1 VFNNPT
7 RFVDPSGYQLAYSE
21 MPVFVN
27 FGSSN
32 WTYYSSGGGGSFL
45 RQWDEQHKGSIGYNY
60 NNGTYE
66 YANGDIAG
74 ADAAINQ
81 LYRGNHNYKITF
93 DGVNASQL
101 YNSYL
106 RGYDLYEVKAFGRS
120 TYVSA
125 IGTLGETYYSSD
137 GAIGFSG
144 MFAGVFIGNKTEVSG
159 NSSGGGGNNFAD
171 YVELAGDI
179 GGPIG
184 SGAKNILDNRGAYMP
199 RGQIYRMNKPV
210 TVRTPVVNINTTSKV
225 LNYTRLGGKV
235 LVVGGVVATGY
246 QVGSDIYNGD
256 YYSAGA
262 RAAVFG
268 VAAGAAFI
276 PVVGWGVA
284 IGIGVADFVWGDQFY
299 NYVETKMGD

>member
-1 VFNNPT
+1 VA
-7 RFVDPSGYQLAYSE
+7 SGQ
-21 MPVFVN
+21 
-27 FGSSN
+27 
-32 WTYYSSGGGGSFL
+32 
-45 RQWDEQHKGSIGYNY
+45 
-60 NNGTYE
+60 
-66 YANGDIAG
+66 
-74 ADAAINQ
+74 
-81 LYRGNHNYKITF
+81 
-93 DGVNASQL
+93 
-101 YNSYL
+101 
-106 RGYDLYEVKAFGRS
+106 
-120 TYVSA
+120 
-125 IGTLGETYYSSD
+125 
-137 GAIGFSG
+137 
-144 MFAGVFIGNKTEVSG
+144 
-159 NSSGGGGNNFAD
+159 GGNNFAD
-171 YVELAGDI
+171 YVELGGDI

-199 RGQIYRMNKPV
+199 RGQIYKMNKAV

-246 QVGSDIYNGD
+246 QVGSDISNGD

-299 NYVETKMGD
+299 NWVETKMGD

>member
-1 VFNNPT
+1 MGIKGWGMVGI
-7 RFVDPSGYQLAYSE
+7 SAA
-21 MPVFVN
+21 
-27 FGSSN
+27 
-32 WTYYSSGGGGSFL
+32 SGGVG
-45 RQWDEQHKGSIGYNY
+45 
-60 NNGTYE
+60 
-66 YANGDIAG
+66 AAIAG
-74 ADAAINQ
+74 GKAEDI
-81 LYRGNHNYKITF
+81 LF
-93 DGVNASQL
+93 GV
-101 YNSYL
+101 
-106 RGYDLYEVKAFGRS
+106 
-120 TYVSA
+120 VS
-125 IGTLGETYYSSD
+125 
-137 GAIGFSG
+137 GAMVG
-144 MFAGVFIGNKTEVSG
+144 MFNHKAGEIAQKRIEKQAARQ
-159 NSSGGGGNNFAD
+159 GGNNFAD

-210 TVRTPVVNINTTSKV
+210 TVRILVVNINTTSKV

-246 QVGSDIYNGD
+246 QVGSDISNGD

-284 IGIGVADFVWGDQFY
+284 IGIGVADYVWGDQFY
-299 NYVETKMGD
+299 NYVETRMGD